1 LITLPVKNNIN
12 KASELASL
20 IGDNCTVIVKWD
32 SEKQKYIDYV
42 VGITSTNNIDF
53 DIEDGIA
60 YFIGMKGN
68 KNVSIKG
75 CLFESMDVPL
85 KLGYNLIGWVNMADT
100 NSSSI
105 NASMAEIDSLWDWN
119 ESMQKFIGFPIN
131 IFNIT
136 IADGF
141 FVHVV
146 SEATWHGI

>member
-1 LITLPVKNNIN
+1 MITLPVKNNIN

-68 KNVSIKG
+68 ENVSIKG

-85 KLGYNLIGWVNMADT
+85 KLGYNLIGWVNMAGT

-131 IFNIT
+131 LFNIT

-146 SEATWHGI
+146 NEATWHGI